1 MKKTAMTGRR
11 VANSKITPR
20 EILSASKKLY
30 DTQVSWRRH
39 LHMYPEVANTEFKT
53 TAFIQDLVEKQGL
66 RVLPIMMKTG
76 VLAELK
82 GSKPGP
88 TIAIRADIDALPI
101 TEETNLPFKSRHVGC
116 MHACGHDVHTATGLG
131 VAHLL
136 ASMRERLCGT
146 VRFIFQPAEECPPGG
161 ARPMIANGALK
172 DVSTIF
178 SLHVDPTV
186 PVGHIGLRDGAALAA
201 AIDFDLI
208 IHGLSGHAARPH
220 GCIDA
225 LVTGAEVI
233 HSLQT
238 IVSREVDPI
247 SPVAITIG
255 QFHSGTARN
264 VIAQTAHIIGT
275 ARTLS
280 PEIAKQ
286 LPVLIKRTASS
297 ICAARG
303 ARLEMKLI
311 ADYPPM
317 INDANV
323 NKRFARGFERL
334 YGDKEIITTPQS
346 LGGEDFA
353 CYLEKVPGAMVRIG
367 VQNKKIGADKPWHHP
382 AFMVDERSLT
392 VGTAVLSTVICDA
405 LGVLSDQ

>member
-1 MKKTAMTGRR
+1 
-11 VANSKITPR
+11 
-20 EILSASKKLY
+20 
-30 DTQVSWRRH
+30 
-39 LHMYPEVANTEFKT
+39 MYPEVANTEFKT
-53 TAFIQDLVEKQGL
+53 TAFIRKLVEKQGL
-66 RVLPIMMKTG
+66 RVLPIKMKTG
-76 VLAELK
+76 ILAELK
-82 GSKPGP
+82 GNKPGP
-88 TIAIRADIDALPI
+88 TIAMRADIDALPI
-101 TEETNLPFKSRHVGC
+101 TEETNLPFKSKNVGC

-131 VAHLL
+131 VVHVL
-136 ASMRERLCGT
+136 ASMREKLQGT

-172 DVSTIF
+172 DVATIF
-178 SLHVDPTV
+178 GLHVDPSV
-186 PVGHIGLRDGAALAA
+186 PVGQIGLRDGAALAA

-208 IHGLSGHAARPH
+208 VTGVSGHAARPH
-220 GCIDA
+220 LCVDA
-225 LVTGAEVI
+225 LVTGAEII

-255 QFHSGTARN
+255 QFQAGTARN

-280 PEIAKQ
+280 PEIAKR
-286 LPVLIKRTASS
+286 LPVLIERTASS

-303 ARLEMKLI
+303 AKLEMNLI

-317 INDANV
+317 INDAAV
-323 NKRFARGFERL
+323 NRCFAKGFERL
-334 YGDKEIITTPQS
+334 YGNREIITTPQS

-353 CYLEKVPGAMVRIG
+353 CYLEKVPGAMMRVG
-367 VQNKKIGADKPWHHP
+367 VGNKKIGADKPWHHP
-382 AFMVDERSLT
+382 AFMVDERALT
-392 VGTAVLSTVICDA
+392 VGTATLATVICDA